1 MTISPVRSAEI
12 QYLRQDEER
21 CPVVAHVWSAK
32 RKLREDSEGR
42 PFHRDW
48 ISAGNPFYPPLG
60 FGLVD
65 AFEFAI
71 LLSSEKSPKDFELF
85 ISAIK
90 VKFRRPTKLSDSHT
104 LSITGK
110 RLSWKREILT
120 A

>member
-42 PFHRDW
+42 PFHQIEFR
-48 ISAGNPFYPPLG
+48 LG
-60 FGLVD
+60 THSIHHWVFGLVD

-71 LLSSEKSPKDFELF
+71 LLSSDKSSKDLELF
-85 ISAIK
+85 ISATKGEIFSASQT
-90 VKFRRPTKLSDSHT
+90 FRFPTVIYHMKT
-104 LSITGK
+104 AV
-110 RLSWKREILT
+110 LT
-120 A
+120 T

>member
-1 MTISPVRSAEI
+1 MTISPVRSVEI

-71 LLSSEKSPKDFELF
+71 LLSSDKSPKDLELF
-85 ISAIK
+85 ISAINLN
-90 VKFRRPTKLSDSHT
+90 FPGSL
-104 LSITGK
+104 
-110 RLSWKREILT
+110 
-120 A
+120 